1 MKNKREIILDFTS
14 LLDVIMLILFF
25 FVMFSQIGV
34 NDALKDAETKQTEA
48 EQQIAEAAAEWE
60 AANKALKQAEE
71 QLKEQQQATALAE
84 SIILNGSADFDKA
97 LSIKLVLDGEKDDWS
112 ISVKPADDKDKV
124 IGTISDVR
132 NRNADEIASEFERII
147 LKYGYSKENAFL
159 CDLMYNS
166 DDTGSRMAK
175 NNTDD
180 MLKSFRNDLGYKF
193 LFVSTTDLSGIEEK
207 RK

>member
-34 NDALKDAETKQTEA
+34 DNALKYAETKQNEA
-48 EQQIAEAAAEWE
+48 EQQIADAAAEWE
-60 AANKALKQAEE
+60 AANEALKQAEE

-84 SIILNGSADFDKA
+84 SIILNGGADFDKA
-97 LSIKLVLDGEKDDWS
+97 LSFKLVLDGEKDDWF
-112 ISVKPADDKDKV
+112 ISVKPANDKDKV

-132 NRNADEIASEFERII
+132 NRNVDDITSEFERII
-147 LKYGYSKENAFL
+147 LKNEYSKESAFL
-159 CDLMYNS
+159 CDLVYNS

-180 MLKSFRNDLGYKF
+180 MLKSFRDDLGYKF
-193 LFVSTTDLSGIEEK
+193 LFVSTTDLSEIEEK
-207 RK
+207 

>member
-34 NDALKDAETKQTEA
+34 DNALKYAETKQNEA
-48 EQQIAEAAAEWE
+48 EQQIADAAAEWK
-60 AANKALKQAEE
+60 AANEALKQAEE

-97 LSIKLVLDGEKDDWS
+97 LSFKLVLDGEKDDWS
-112 ISVKPADDKDKV
+112 ISVKPANDKDKV
-124 IGTISDVR
+124 IRTISDVR
-132 NRNADEIASEFERII
+132 NRNVDDITSEFERII
-147 LKYGYSKENAFL
+147 LKYGYSNEDAFL

-180 MLKSFRNDLGYKF
+180 MLKSFRDDLGYKF

-207 RK
+207 